1 MCAAA
6 YKACFSAGCMSHAH
20 GWTWTGLNAT
30 RRGLADLSA
39 CRAGKSSPETR
50 QKLELTIRDLQGPEE
65 LQAVALL
72 RAHAFYTYPP
82 ERAFAGQLH
91 QLMKVEEEVREL
103 GHAIASFPLDQA
115 GLDLRMTSLVALA
128 DASRHADLDPGYHI
142 PSKDGVVLST
152 LDLYI
157 ASALPG
163 EYLIGRTRNAAY
175 LANLA
180 TAEGVKRR
188 GIGRS
193 LVSAARQLAREHG
206 VDALYVHTL
215 AVNTVARD
223 FYASC
228 GFVVEREES
237 SNTAHYRGKCLD
249 GVEGKGRT
257 VLLRDTQL

>member
-1 MCAAA
+1 
-6 YKACFSAGCMSHAH
+6 
-20 GWTWTGLNAT
+20 
-30 RRGLADLSA
+30 
-39 CRAGKSSPETR
+39 
-50 QKLELTIRDLQGPEE
+50 
-65 LQAVALL
+65 
-72 RAHAFYTYPP
+72 
-82 ERAFAGQLH
+82 
-91 QLMKVEEEVREL
+91 MKVEEEVREL

-163 EYLIGRTRNAAY
+163 EYLIGEEDSRREASLMLGGKTMPLGAVPESCLCRCGTMCSSVQHAPTFTSSQDTTPGTERAPPSIPAGRTRNAAY